1 MGEMRIKRSV
11 LMVLIVVLL
20 VTNIITLV
28 WHWSSGAIGKPEVVA
43 TIGGESVTREDWLY
57 SLEQKHGKEEL
68 KELINQKVIDHLA
81 KKYDISVSDK
91 EVEQEY
97 YLIQSVYNAYDEENL
112 EDEDTLRAQI
122 KSELLLEELITK
134 DVQVPNK
141 ELESFYKQNE
151 DQYSIPKMYK
161 LKQLEVTNS
170 SDAEQ
175 ALDELDSGSNFEALA
190 MERSTDEQSAHLGG
204 DMGYVPL
211 DGDLLSREART
222 EVEALSQGEW
232 TKPIQQDSGYVIY
245 YVDDI
250 LKERHFAFK
259 DVKSQIRRQIALEQV
274 ETPLQ
279 PESFWDEVKV
289 DWFYGKQE

>member
-1 MGEMRIKRSV
+1 MRIKRSV
-11 LMVLIVVLL
+11 LMVVIVVLL

-28 WHWSSGAIGKPEVVA
+28 WHWSSGVTGKPEVVA
-43 TIGGESVTREDWLY
+43 TVGGESVTREDWLY
-57 SLEQKHGKEEL
+57 SLEQKYGKEEL
-68 KELINQKVIDHLA
+68 KELINQQVIAHLA
-81 KKYDISVSDK
+81 KKYDISVSGK

-112 EDEDTLRAQI
+112 EDEDTLKAQI
-122 KSELLLEELITK
+122 KSELMLEELITK
-134 DVQVPNK
+134 DVQVPDK

-161 LKQLEVTNS
+161 LKQLKVTNS
-170 SDAEQ
+170 SEAEQ

-190 MERSTDEQSAHLGG
+190 MERSTDEESAHLGG

-211 DGDLLSREART
+211 GGDLLSKEAKT
-222 EVEALSQGEW
+222 EVEPLSQGEW

-250 LKERHFAFK
+250 LKERHFSFK

>member
-1 MGEMRIKRSV
+1 MRIKRSV